1 MNVLIIILRIP
12 DVEKMDVSSDV
23 QTFPLACFETTEKF
37 SEVYWEPYLHVD
49 RKSDMLLLS
58 IMWNE

>member
-1 MNVLIIILRIP
+1 
-12 DVEKMDVSSDV
+12 MDVSSDV

-49 RKSDMLLLS
+49 RKSDMLPLS